1 MEIEGKS
8 PMTGMTQEEKDEYIM
23 GKAME
28 IIMSSGDARNLASQ
42 AMNEIAKGNLDEAK
56 ALLKD
61 ADKLQAAAHN
71 IQTDMIQ
78 GDIRGGDEK
87 MGYYVLF
94 AHAQDTLMT
103 IQSEINLTKSMLK
116 IAKNYEARLAALEN
130 KASE

>member
-1 MEIEGKS
+1 MDETT

-28 IIMSSGDARNLASQ
+28 IIMYSGDARLLANQ
-42 AMNEIAKGNLDEAK
+42 AMTCIAEGRLDEAPELIKK
-56 ALLKD
+56 AETT
-61 ADKLQAAAHN
+61 QAAAHN

-78 GDIRGGDEK
+78 GDIRGGEEK

-103 IQSEINLTKSMLK
+103 IQVEINMTKSLLK
-116 IAKNYEARLAALEN
+116 VARSYEARLAALEG
-130 KASE
+130 KRPDV

>member
-1 MEIEGKS
+1 
-8 PMTGMTQEEKDEYIM
+8 MTGMTQEEKDEYIM